1 MSNEWKYPVL
11 VEGRAVLFENS
22 LARINICGRK
32 RMNEIVNLLETD
44 RTFVSGI
51 FEYNGEKIGTLCEY
65 NRFVDKE
72 DYYII
77 SLRTVSRV
85 KVIDVI
91 KADNLFD
98 IDYVVVEP
106 YPYFPGELDNK
117 SLKLINS
124 INSTISVFSKK
135 KETSSLYSGVADLT
149 ASNIWEWVNAYA
161 DLIKSDTPEILFGTE
176 DDNERIQAI
185 RVALDSR
192 EIQYSVEK
200 ELEREVNES
209 INKDQREYFLREQLK
224 VVNKMLYGETTN
236 DEYRA
241 KIEKLNAPEYVK
253 EKLNG
258 ELNKVIG
265 MQSGTPEAYVSRNYI
280 DTVCA
285 LPWGVYSKENNSLAN
300 ARKVLDEDHYGI
312 EDVKERIMEFLAIHK
327 LVSNKKGNILCF
339 YGPPGTGKTSVVKS
353 IARALNRK
361 YVRLSLGGVHDEAEI
376 RGHRRT
382 YIGAL
387 AGKIITSIRDA
398 GTMNPVFLMDEV
410 DKLSSDLKGDPA
422 SALLEVLDPEQN
434 KAFVDNFIDMPFD
447 LSEVLFITTANDIS
461 TVKKPLLDRM
471 ELIEMGSYTA
481 EEKEEIAIRHLIPKQ
496 IAEHGIPENILT
508 FDREAVGF
516 IIDRYTR
523 EAGVR
528 RLEQVIAKVCRK
540 VAVKFGDSGFEPYN
554 ITKDIALELLGTPK
568 VPDDVKRCD
577 EVGVITG
584 LAYTEY
590 GGCTLDM
597 ECVLTNGK
605 GNLILTGSLGDVMK
619 ESAQEALTYVKA
631 HQEEYGIDSSLFS
644 KDIHVNA
651 TEGAVPKDGPS
662 AGIALTTLILSAFT
676 GRKIRSDIALT
687 GEITLSGRVLPI
699 GGVKEKTMGAIR
711 YGINKIILPLA
722 NKRDADE
729 LPQSVKDKVEFTFV
743 ERVNEVFEVMLY
755 ENN

>member
-1 MSNEWKYPVL
+1 MNKRLTYPIII
-11 VEGRAVLFENS
+11 EGRSVLFENS
-22 LARINICGRK
+22 LAKINVCGRQRIADIVARLVSN
-32 RMNEIVNLLETD
+32 RM
-44 RTFVSGI
+44 FVSGL
-51 FEYNGEKIGTLCEY
+51 FEFNGETLGTLCEY
-65 NRFVDKE
+65 NRFVNRE
-72 DYYII
+72 DYFVI
-77 SLRTVSRV
+77 SLRALTRV
-85 KVIDVI
+85 KIVEVI
-91 KADNLFD
+91 KADNLFELD
-98 IDYVVVEP
+98 SVVVEP
-106 YPYFPGELDNK
+106 YPYTANEITDQGLSAISD
-117 SLKLINS
+117 INEV
-124 INSTISVFSKK
+124 IARLALK
-135 KETSSLYSGVADLT
+135 KETSAIFSSIEELT
-149 ASNIWEWVNAYA
+149 PNNIWEWTNKNA
-161 DLIKSDTPEILFGTE
+161 DILKSNTPEIIFATD
-176 DDNERIQAI
+176 DDNVRIMEIALAI
-185 RVALDSR
+185 HAR
-192 EIQYSVEK
+192 ESQYKIEK
-200 ELEREVNES
+200 EFNREVNES
-209 INKDQREYFLREQLK
+209 INQDQREYFLREQLK
-224 VVNKMLYGETTN
+224 VINKMLYGETTN
-236 DEYRA
+236 DEYRE
-241 KIEKLNAPEYVK
+241 KIEKLNAPESVK

-280 DTVCA
+280 DTVCS
-285 LPWGVYSKENNSLAN
+285 LPWGVYSKENTSLEN

-312 EDVKERIMEFLAIHK
+312 DDVKERIMEFLAIHK

-434 KAFVDNFIDMPFD
+434 KAFVDNFIDLPFD

-471 ELIEMGSYTA
+471 ELIEMGSYTS
-481 EEKEEIAIRHLIPKQ
+481 EEKEEIALRHLIPKQ
-496 IAEHGIPENILT
+496 ISEHGIPENTLT
-508 FDREAVGF
+508 FDREAVGY
-516 IIDRYTR
+516 IIDKYTR

-528 RLEQVIAKVCRK
+528 RLEQLIAKVCRK
-540 VAVKFGDSGFEPYN
+540 VAVKFGDTKFQPYN
-554 ITKDIALELLGTPK
+554 ITKDIAVELLGVPK
-568 VPDDVKRCD
+568 IHDDLRHED

-597 ECVLTNGK
+597 ECVLTQGK

-631 HQEEYGIDSSLFS
+631 HQEEYNIDPALFS

-651 TEGAVPKDGPS
+651 TEGGVPKDGPS

-676 GRKIRSDIALT
+676 GKKIRSDIALT

-729 LPQSVKDKVEFTFV
+729 LPQSVKDKVEFVFV
-743 ERVNEVFEVMLY
+743 DRVSEVFEVMLY

>member
-1 MSNEWKYPVL
+1 MNNQNTYPII
-11 VEGRAVLFENS
+11 VEGRSVIFENS
-22 LARINICGRK
+22 LSKINVCGRQRIADIVTTLLSD
-32 RMNEIVNLLETD
+32 RM
-44 RTFVSGI
+44 FVSGI
-51 FEYNGEKIGTLCEY
+51 FEYDGEVYGTLCEY
-65 NRFVDKE
+65 NRFVNRDE
-72 DYYII
+72 FFVI
-77 SLRTVSRV
+77 SLRAISRV
-85 KVIDVI
+85 KIVALHKSSSIFSLDTVT
-91 KADNLFD
+91 
-98 IDYVVVEP
+98 VEP
-106 YPYFPGELDNK
+106 CPYIATEITEGMLSDISDINDIIA
-117 SLKLINS
+117 KL
-124 INSTISVFSKK
+124 STK
-135 KETSSLYSGVADLT
+135 KEMATLFSNVEDIT
-149 ASNIWEWVNAYA
+149 TTNIWEWTNKYA
-161 DLIKSDTPEILFGTE
+161 DLLRSDNPEIIFAT
-176 DDNERIQAI
+176 DND
-185 RVALDSR
+185 ALRLSELKAALKAR
-192 EIQYSVEK
+192 EAQYQVEK
-200 ELEREVNES
+200 EFNKEVNES
-209 INKDQREYFLREQLK
+209 INQDQREYFLREQLK
-224 VVNKMLYGETTN
+224 VINKMLYGETTN
-236 DEYRA
+236 DEYRE
-241 KIEKLNAPEYVK
+241 KIEKLNAPESVK
-253 EKLNG
+253 EKLNA
-258 ELNKVIG
+258 ELNKVVG

-285 LPWGVYSKENNSLAN
+285 LPWGIYSKENNSLEN

-434 KAFVDNFIDMPFD
+434 KAFVDNFIDLPFD

-496 IAEHGIPENILT
+496 TAEHGIPENILT
-508 FDREAVGF
+508 FDRAAVGY

-528 RLEQVIAKVCRK
+528 RLEQVIAKICRK
-540 VAVKFGDSGFEPYN
+540 VAVKFGDTKFEPYN
-554 ITKDIALELLGTPK
+554 ITKERAIELLGAPK
-568 VPDDVKRCD
+568 IPDEGKRSD

-584 LAYTEY
+584 LAYTED
-590 GGCTLDM
+590 GGCTLEM
-597 ECVLTNGK
+597 ECVLTQGK

-631 HQEEYGIDSSLFS
+631 HQEEYGIDDSLFTR
-644 KDIHVNA
+644 DVHVNA
-651 TEGAVPKDGPS
+651 TEGGVPKDGPS

-676 GRKIRSDIALT
+676 GKKIRADIALT

-711 YGINKIILPLA
+711 YGINKIILPMA

-729 LPQSVKDKVEFTFV
+729 LPQTVKDKVEFIFV

>member
-1 MSNEWKYPVL
+1 MNNKSSYPIII
-11 VEGRAVLFENS
+11 EGRAVLFENS
-22 LARINICGRK
+22 LSKINVCGRQ
-32 RMNEIVNLLETD
+32 RIADIVTRLLSEHL
-44 RTFVSGI
+44 FVSGI
-51 FEYNGEKIGTLCEY
+51 FEYDGAVYGTLCEY
-65 NRFVDKE
+65 NRFVNRE
-72 DYYII
+72 DFFVI
-77 SLRTVSRV
+77 SLRALNRV
-85 KVIDVI
+85 KIVELH
-91 KADNLFD
+91 KAESIFD
-98 IDYVVVEP
+98 LDEVVVEECP
-106 YPYFPGELDNK
+106 YVASEITPNMLSDI
-117 SLKLINS
+117 SVINS
-124 INSTISVFSKK
+124 IIGKLSTK
-135 KETSSLYSGVADLT
+135 KEMATLFSNIEELT
-149 ASNIWEWVNAYA
+149 ANNIWEWTNKYA
-161 DLIKSDTPEILFGTE
+161 ELFKSNNPEIVFATS
-176 DDNERIQAI
+176 DDEIRLSELRI
-185 RVALDSR
+185 ALEAR
-192 EIQYSVEK
+192 EAQYQVEK
-200 ELEREVNES
+200 EFNREVNES
-209 INKDQREYFLREQLK
+209 INQDQREYFLREQLK
-224 VVNKMLYGETTN
+224 VINKMLYGETTN
-236 DEYRA
+236 DEYRE
-241 KIEKLNAPEYVK
+241 KIEKLNAPESVK
-253 EKLNG
+253 EKLNA

-285 LPWGVYSKENNSLAN
+285 LPWGIYSKENNSLAN

-312 EDVKERIMEFLAIHK
+312 DDVKERIMEFLAIHK

-434 KAFVDNFIDMPFD
+434 KAFVDNFIDLPFD

-461 TVKKPLLDRM
+461 MVKKPLLDRM

-496 IAEHGIPENILT
+496 TAEHGIPENMLT
-508 FDREAVGF
+508 FDREAVGY

-528 RLEQVIAKVCRK
+528 RLEQVIAKICRK
-540 VAVKFGDSGFEPYN
+540 VAVKFGDTKFEPYN
-554 ITKDIALELLGTPK
+554 ITKEIAIGLLGAPK
-568 VPDDVKRCD
+568 IPDECKRND

-590 GGCTLDM
+590 GGCTLEM
-597 ECVLTNGK
+597 ECVLTQGK

-631 HQEEYGIDSSLFS
+631 HQEEYGIDSSLFAR
-644 KDIHVNA
+644 DVHVNA

-676 GRKIRSDIALT
+676 GKKIRADIALT
-687 GEITLSGRVLPI
+687 GEVTLSGRVLPI
-699 GGVKEKTMGAIR
+699 GGVKEKTMGALR
-711 YGINKIILPLA
+711 YGINRIILPIA

-729 LPQSVKDKVEFTFV
+729 LPQSVKDKVDFIFV
-743 ERVNEVFEVMLY
+743 ENVREVFEVMLY